1 MNTER
6 AEKSEKPP
14 SIDAAL
20 NTLELRVHK
29 LTGEVRGNMDA
40 VKVSELSQVAE
51 GQSALLKV
59 LQASDRFKDRA
70 LSIAAGSGVMSVGFD
85 IAAKLFSNPDDAEAF
100 MNIAETG
107 YRATTA
113 AALFGMFFVMAK
125 GGKWDEQIRAT
136 LSLIKGRV

>member
-70 LSIAAGSGVMSVGFD
+70 LSIAAGSGVMSVGVD
-85 IAAKLFSNPDDAEAF
+85 LAAQLFSNPDDVEAF

-113 AALFGMFFVMAK
+113 AALFG
-125 GGKWDEQIRAT
+125 
-136 LSLIKGRV
+136 